1 MNYRGNPE
9 LIERLAA
16 EYVLGTLRGRARLR
30 LARLM
35 REDAA
40 VAHAVRRWEV
50 RLTPM
55 ASALREIRPHGRV
68 WSAIE
73 ARLSGAG
80 SSGAPRGLWNSLA
93 FWRNLGLAAT
103 GCAAALLVAIA
114 LRQPRATEIPF
125 QGIVKMPGE
134 RMQESYVA
142 ALSDKSGKVVLLAYA
157 ARDSDR
163 LWLKRNG
170 MLTTNPAQQAL
181 QLWGLPKEPGAA
193 PKSLGLIPASE
204 KGWVKLAAAA
214 DAALK
219 DVPSLAVSL
228 EPAGG
233 SRTGLPTGPVIY
245 AGPCFRLW

>member
-16 EYVLGTLRGRARLR
+16 EYVLGTLRGPARLR
-30 LARLM
+30 LVRLAR
-35 REDAA
+35 ENSA
-40 VAHAVRRWEV
+40 VAHAVRKWEA

-55 ASALREIRPHGRV
+55 ASALREVRPHRRV

-73 ARLSGAG
+73 ARLSSAGA
-80 SSGAPRGLWNSLA
+80 GAPRGIWSSLA
-93 FWRNLGLAAT
+93 FWRNLGLVAS

-114 LRQPRATEIPF
+114 LRQPRPTELPLR
-125 QGIVKMPGE
+125 GIAGTPGA

-142 ALSDKSGKVVLLAYA
+142 ALSDKSGKVVLLVYA
-157 ARDSDR
+157 ARDSDQ

-170 MLTTNPAQQAL
+170 VRATNPAQQAL
-181 QLWGLPKEPGAA
+181 QLWGLPKEAGAA

-204 KGWVKLAAAA
+204 KVTLKLATAA
-214 DAALK
+214 DTALR
-219 DVPSLAVSL
+219 DIPSLAVSL

-245 AGPCFRLW
+245 TGPCFRLW

>member
-1 MNYRGNPE
+1 
-9 LIERLAA
+9 
-16 EYVLGTLRGRARLR
+16 
-30 LARLM
+30 
-35 REDAA
+35 
-40 VAHAVRRWEV
+40 
-50 RLTPM
+50 
-55 ASALREIRPHGRV
+55 
-68 WSAIE
+68 
-73 ARLSGAG
+73 
-80 SSGAPRGLWNSLA
+80 
-93 FWRNLGLAAT
+93 
-103 GCAAALLVAIA
+103 LLVAIA
-114 LRQPRATEIPF
+114 LRQPRLTGVPF
-125 QGIVKMPGE
+125 QGIVETPGA

-170 MLTTNPAQQAL
+170 MRTTDPAQQAL
-181 QLWGLPKEPGAA
+181 QLWGLPKERGAA

-219 DVPSLAVSL
+219 DVPSLAVSV

>member
-1 MNYRGNPE
+1 
-9 LIERLAA
+9 
-16 EYVLGTLRGRARLR
+16 
-30 LARLM
+30 
-35 REDAA
+35 
-40 VAHAVRRWEV
+40 
-50 RLTPM
+50 M
-55 ASALREIRPHGRV
+55 ASALPEVRPPRRV

-73 ARLSGAG
+73 TRLASNEPGT
-80 SSGAPRGLWNSLA
+80 PRGIWYSLA
-93 FWRNLGLAAT
+93 FWRNLGLVAT

-114 LRQPRATEIPF
+114 LRQPRVTEIPF
-125 QGIVKMPGE
+125 QGIVETPGA

-170 MLTTNPAQQAL
+170 VLTTNPAQQAL
-181 QLWGLPKEPGAA
+181 QLWGLPKEAGAA

-204 KGWVKLAAAA
+204 KTTLKLAAAA
-214 DAALK
+214 DTALK

-233 SRTGLPTGPVIY
+233 SKTGLPTGPVIY
-245 AGPCFRLW
+245 TGPCFRLW